1 MQIGKIPGDK
11 LKEIVLNKINYKRDD
26 VLLHAGIGED
36 TAVIDPGNDLIVI
49 SSDPITGAS
58 KNAGYLAVHVSCN
71 DIASA
76 GAKPLGI
83 QVVLLLPAEI
93 TDQEIAGL
101 MEEINDTA
109 RKIEVEVL
117 GGHTEILSAVNKP
130 IIVVTAV
137 GKAVRGK
144 FVSSAGAEPGDDIII
159 TKGIGIEGTYILAND
174 YYDELSKKGVKPE
187 LLKRACSY
195 GDKLSVI
202 NEGIIAARMGANAM
216 HDITEGGLYG
226 ALEELSQATGLG
238 FELYEDKL
246 LLTEE
251 TAVICKMME
260 IEPAALIS
268 SGSMLITIENGEEL
282 IKELAD
288 NGIEAAVIGKVTPG
302 GNYVYKKGSKEI
314 FNWSGKDELW
324 RVME

>member
-36 TAVIDPGNDLIVI
+36 TAVIDPANDLIVI

-174 YYDELSKKGVKPE
+174 YYDELSKMGVKPE

-260 IEPAALIS
+260 IEPTALIS

>member
-36 TAVIDPGNDLIVI
+36 TAVIDPANDLIVI

-195 GDKLSVI
+195 GNKLSVI
-202 NEGIIAARMGANAM
+202 KEGIIAARMGANAM

-260 IEPAALIS
+260 IEPTALIS

-288 NGIEAAVIGKVTPG
+288 NGIEAAVIGKVTSG

>member
-36 TAVIDPGNDLIVI
+36 TAVIDPANDLIVI

-174 YYDELSKKGVKPE
+174 YYDELSKMGVKPE

-226 ALEELSQATGLG
+226 AFEELSQATGLG

-260 IEPAALIS
+260 IEPTALIS